1 MPRNRS
7 AIGVRGESII
17 VNLLTR
23 PHNAGE
29 PYFRPQF
36 LGDKYPTLD
45 FFVELVGIHHGPTP
59 FFLVQAK
66 TTTRKRTAR
75 KGNLPIQVNTRDMAR
90 LMRYPA
96 PTYILGVDDPT
107 EVGYLLAVTAG
118 GPTSIS
124 NLPTRYPLSDTAILA
139 ALYDEVVQFWTLSG
153 VAFATSRFV

>member
-1 MPRNRS
+1 MPGDRN

-29 PYFRPQF
+29 PFFRPQF

-45 FFVELVGIHHGPTP
+45 FFVELVGVESGPTP

-66 TTTRKRTAR
+66 TTTRKPMIR
-75 KGNLPIQVNTRDMAR
+75 KGNLPIHVNTRDIAR

-96 PTYILGVDDPT
+96 PPI
-107 EVGYLLAVTAG
+107 YLVSTIRQSPG
-118 GPTSIS
+118 I
-124 NLPTRYPLSDTAILA
+124 
-139 ALYDEVVQFWTLSG
+139 F
-153 VAFATSRFV
+153 SR